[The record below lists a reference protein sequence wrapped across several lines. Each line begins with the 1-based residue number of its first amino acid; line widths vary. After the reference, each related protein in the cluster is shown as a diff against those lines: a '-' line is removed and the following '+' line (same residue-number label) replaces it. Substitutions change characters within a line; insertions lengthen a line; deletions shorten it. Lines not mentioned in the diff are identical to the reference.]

1 MQILPA
7 SQCTNMAGLRAEI
20 DRVDRQLVRL
30 LSRRQRYIERAAEI
44 KQQRSEI
51 RDESRIADVL
61 AKVAVAAGKEGLDPS
76 LAEAVWRVL
85 MEKSIALE
93 LAAFDQRSR

>member
-1 MQILPA
+1 
-7 SQCTNMAGLRAEI
+7 MAELRTEI
-20 DRVDRQLVRL
+20 DRLDALLVNL

-51 RDESRIADVL
+51 RDEARIADVL
-61 AKVAVAAGKEGLDPS
+61 AKVAAAAGKEGLDPA
-76 LAEAVWRVL
+76 LAGAVWRLL